1 MADIQALLSLEQIDR
16 DIFRGIHAPSILVR
30 TFGGQ
35 VAGQALRSAISTVP
49 DDMQVH
55 SLHGYF
61 LRPGD
66 PDADTVFLVDR
77 IRDGRSFVTRRVNGV
92 QNGEAI
98 FSMSASFQLPGQD
111 GIEHADEMPAA
122 PDPDSVPSPRED
134 PNASKESLGLIQE
147 WDEWDI
153 RIVGQDRTEPYSGR
167 AVHQQVWF
175 KHIGRLPDD
184 QNIHT
189 SALAYMSDMT
199 LLTSARAAHPGAETQ
214 VASLDH
220 AMWFLRPFRADE
232 WLLYDQTSPS
242 AGGGRALTAGRI
254 FTRDGALVA
263 VVVQEGLHR
272 FRH

>member
-1 MADIQALLSLEQIDR
+1 
-16 DIFRGIHAPSILVR
+16 
-30 TFGGQ
+30 
-35 VAGQALRSAISTVP
+35 
-49 DDMQVH
+49 
-55 SLHGYF
+55 
-61 LRPGD
+61 
-66 PDADTVFLVDR
+66 
-77 IRDGRSFVTRRVNGV
+77 
-92 QNGEAI
+92 
-98 FSMSASFQLPGQD
+98 
-111 GIEHADEMPAA
+111 
-122 PDPDSVPSPRED
+122 
-134 PNASKESLGLIQE
+134 
-147 WDEWDI
+147 
-153 RIVGQDRTEPYSGR
+153 
-167 AVHQQVWF
+167 VHQQVWF

-199 LLTSARAAHPGAETQ
+199 LLTSARAAHPGVETQ

-272 FRH
+272 FRR